1 MMHGAAKATAARAI
15 AEREGFDLADCWAY
29 GDSANDIAILSAVGH
44 PCAIN
49 PEPRLRRH
57 CAEVGWP
64 VLDFRRRRSS
74 VRRKLGSTAGTAG
87 AAWAAAVTIRA
98 LRRRLTTGQGS

>member
-57 CAEVGWP
+57 SAEVGWP